1 MLLIA
6 STAAVVGSALLSTQ
20 NALASFTY
28 CPPMCAADID
38 EEEETTA
45 AGNAT
50 MMTNQTADENMT
62 RMTNSVT
69 IRIWDWRNMLWVLF
83 IHL

>member
-20 NALASFTY
+20 NALASIF
-28 CPPMCAADID
+28 PPMCVADID
-38 EEEETTA
+38 EEDETA
-45 AGNAT
+45 AVGNAT

-69 IRIWDWRNMLWVLF
+69 IRIWDWRNILWVLF